1 MKFRGN
7 TLSDEQEHCLGEYSG
22 LANGELLRIEAG
34 AGASKTFTLN
44 AIATLLSANQSG
56 LYLAYNTEIVAE
68 VKSVFPAYVD
78 VCTVHGL
85 AYRYIGRH
93 FESRLRDTITL
104 GMFVRTFGVNP
115 EYGYESSQ
123 LAYHAIKTVERFCV
137 SADISLG
144 LHHAR
149 GGEVSTQA
157 ADLVLFYAKRYWNA
171 MTSATEQVPIF
182 HDVYLKMFALA
193 LCRGRLSVDYQF
205 ALLDEG
211 QDSVAV
217 VRQIFHYINAAKKV
231 VVGDR
236 FQSIYQWRYAID
248 ALEQFSAHR
257 SGQLTTSYRF
267 GDNVAQLA
275 NATLRHYQNADTH
288 FVGAGHTDIVFDRNV
303 LAEPVGKKL
312 VICRTNSSL
321 FEVMMEHVSLGM
333 QPGLRKSG
341 ELPANLLHDIQ
352 LLKNGQ
358 AAHDRRFNGIRS
370 FDELQS
376 NIDMGLFSELKPL
389 VRVVDKY
396 GYDCVVNAM
405 QKLAPH
411 SESNIVL
418 STPHAAK
425 GLECDTV
432 VIHSDFDQRLHG
444 GCDNI
449 AEESNLLY
457 VALTR
462 VKKQLDIT
470 RCTSLT
476 RIYER
481 TRHQGATQV
490 NSKRNKFLSL
500 FGDRS
505 A

>member
-104 GMFVRTFGVNP
+104 GMFVRTFGVKP
-115 EYGYESSQ
+115 EYGYESNQ
-123 LAYHAIKTVERFCV
+123 LAYYAIKTAERFCV
-137 SADISLG
+137 SADVSLG

-193 LCRGRLSVDYQF
+193 LCSGRLHVDYQF

-248 ALEQFSAHR
+248 ALISSQRTGVASSQPATVLATMWLNWPTLPYATIKMRIRTLWVRVIQTSFLTVMYWQSPWAR
-257 SGQLTTSYRF
+257 SLSF
-267 GDNVAQLA
+267 VAQTA
-275 NATLRHYQNADTH
+275 
-288 FVGAGHTDIVFDRNV
+288 V
-303 LAEPVGKKL
+303 
-312 VICRTNSSL
+312 CS
-321 FEVMMEHVSLGM
+321 
-333 QPGLRKSG
+333 KS
-341 ELPANLLHDIQ
+341 
-352 LLKNGQ
+352 
-358 AAHDRRFNGIRS
+358 
-370 FDELQS
+370 
-376 NIDMGLFSELKPL
+376 
-389 VRVVDKY
+389 
-396 GYDCVVNAM
+396 
-405 QKLAPH
+405 
-411 SESNIVL
+411 
-418 STPHAAK
+418 
-425 GLECDTV
+425 
-432 VIHSDFDQRLHG
+432 
-444 GCDNI
+444 
-449 AEESNLLY
+449 
-457 VALTR
+457 
-462 VKKQLDIT
+462 
-470 RCTSLT
+470 
-476 RIYER
+476 
-481 TRHQGATQV
+481 
-490 NSKRNKFLSL
+490 
-500 FGDRS
+500 
-505 A
+505 